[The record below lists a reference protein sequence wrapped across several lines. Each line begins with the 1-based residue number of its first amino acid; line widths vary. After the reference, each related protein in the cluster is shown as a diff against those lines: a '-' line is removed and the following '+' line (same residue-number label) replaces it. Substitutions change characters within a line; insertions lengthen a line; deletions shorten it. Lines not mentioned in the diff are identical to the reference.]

1 MNRIIHILPEQVAS
15 QIAAGEVV
23 ERPASA
29 IKELVENALDAGA
42 RSIEVEIER
51 GGAGLIT
58 VTDDGS
64 GMGREDAII
73 ALRRHATSKIRDA
86 ADLNAIRTL
95 GFRGEALAAIAS
107 VSRMVLRT
115 RRPEDSHGVEI
126 VAPGGEIERVSECA
140 IAPGTRIEV
149 RELFFNTPARLKFL
163 KTIATEQGAAAETIQ
178 RLAIVNYRVAFGLSA
193 DGRILAAIPRATSL
207 MERLRQLF
215 GAKIAAKMLPFDHRL
230 GTSRAWGLAAT
241 SQESFATPRMVL
253 TFVNGRAVRDRVIAR
268 AIMQAYTTLIPRGRH
283 PAVALMLEMRPEELD
298 VNVHPMKTE
307 VRFRNSGAAFEM
319 VYHALR
325 ARLADQTSPEYGDL
339 SSAGADGGIVR
350 IPDVGQTAGGG
361 ESQTAGGGE
370 SQTAGGGES
379 QTAGGGESQT
389 AGGGE
394 SQTAGGGDNQTAGG
408 GESQTAGGGES
419 QTAGGGESQT
429 AGGGESQ
436 TAGGGESQTAL
447 NGSVTARSMERPE
460 RSLRLVADPPAH
472 RLEQRALGLGY
483 GRPSNTNGAG
493 NSALAVH
500 RNDVV
505 SATALADTEPDRFA
519 RHGAPIPRYSE
530 LRVIGQLFAGYIVLE
545 DSTAIA
551 DDGLILVDQH
561 AAHERVTFERL
572 KTELS
577 SGGVRLQAL
586 LTPLTLELG
595 IARAAT
601 VIAGLDQLRAIGFEL
616 EQFGPATLILK
627 AVPAVFAGNGDGLKL
642 LSDVIEG
649 MGAAS
654 DGGNRGPGDGAFEDL
669 LKRLACHGSVRV
681 GRQLAPDEI
690 SALLRDLDMTAFK
703 TNCPHGRPVHI
714 RFPRGQLE
722 RMFRR

>member
-115 RRPEDSHGVEI
+115 RRPEDPVGVEI
-126 VAPGGEIERVSECA
+126 IATGGEIERVSECA

-215 GAKIAAKMLPFDHRL
+215 GAKIAAKMLPFDHRQ

-350 IPDVGQTAGGG
+350 IPDA
-361 ESQTAGGGE
+361 A
-370 SQTAGGGES
+370 
-379 QTAGGGESQT
+379 
-389 AGGGE
+389 
-394 SQTAGGGDNQTAGG
+394 QTAGGGDN
-408 GESQTAGGGES
+408 
-419 QTAGGGESQT
+419 
-429 AGGGESQ
+429 Q

-460 RSLRLVADPPAH
+460 RSLLLVADPPAH

-642 LSDVIEG
+642 LTDVIEG